1 MQEGQHPIS
10 SLRGG
15 RAVVS
20 ASANANGG
28 LKWVQKGGYS
38 ECNKH
43 LKVDLTAP
51 LHRPLKVHGP
61 HQFFKKLSGS
71 LS

>member
-1 MQEGQHPIS
+1 M
-10 SLRGG
+10 
-15 RAVVS
+15 VS

-61 HQFFKKLSGS
+61 NQFVKKLSGS